1 MEQFLYYLKV
11 SSISIKRAP
20 LPYFLTILI
29 MSVGLGVFFA
39 NATFYYWLK
48 HDPLPGK
55 SAQLFHPRMNSNPN
69 LCSTDCEAPRV
80 LSYRDIK
87 ALTSTDIPSAAAA
100 MYSAEGYA
108 KVKEQQPATHAN
120 IRVTQRD
127 FFSMF
132 DVPVLQGA
140 VWPDNEARMEVI
152 ISKAFAQKMFGSDD
166 VVGQSLM
173 LDDRFFK
180 VVAVLDDWGMFPRLY
195 EPAHGGYLEPDADLY
210 LPLETAYDLN
220 YASNRQSQSFEDA
233 DFQKLATDGRTKAIH
248 QLLLW
253 VYLPTAEQQQQYRDF
268 MNNLVQSEKAA
279 GRHPNAN
286 GNLLHPMNGIMQA
299 YDAESQEVKAF
310 ALVTALFLL
319 VCLFNASH
327 LSLNRYIANQYE
339 ISLRRALGASR
350 WQLQG
355 QMLADVLVTA
365 GLALL
370 LALLIALAGIALMNH
385 LLPDN
390 SRMASWDGTL
400 IGGLVGLTLLS
411 AYLVTLYPALRASF
425 GALNQQLK

>member
-11 SSISIKRAP
+11 SGISIKRAP

-55 SAQLFHPRMNSNPN
+55 SAQLFHPRINSNPN
-69 LCSTDCEAPRV
+69 LCTTSCNAPRV

-87 ALTSTDIPSAAAA
+87 ALTDTDIPSAAAA
-100 MYSAEGYA
+100 MYSAEGYV
-108 KVKEQQPATHAN
+108 KVQEKQPATHAN

-127 FFSMF
+127 FFQMF
-132 DVPVLQGA
+132 DVPVLAGSI
-140 VWPDNEARMEVI
+140 WSDDSSRMEVI
-152 ISKAFAQKMFGSDD
+152 VSKAFAEKMFGKVD
-166 VVGQSLM
+166 VVGQSLIV
-173 LDDRFFK
+173 DDRYFK
-180 VVAVLDDWGMFPRLY
+180 IVAVLESWSMFPRLY

-253 VYLPTAEQQQQYRDF
+253 VYLPTAEQQQKYRDF
-268 MNNLVQSEKAA
+268 MNNLVQNEKAA

-286 GNLLHPMNGIMQA
+286 GNLLHPMNGIMEA

-390 SRMASWDGTL
+390 SRMASWDGIL
-400 IGGLVGLTLLS
+400 LGGLVGLTVLS

>member
-20 LPYFLTILI
+20 LPYFLTIFI
-29 MSVGLGVFFA
+29 MSLGLGVFFA

-55 SAQLFHPRMNSNPN
+55 SAQLFHPRINSNPN
-69 LCSTDCEAPRV
+69 LCTTSCNAPRV

-87 ALTSTDIPSAAAA
+87 ALTNTDIPSAAAA
-100 MYSAEGYA
+100 MYSAEGYV
-108 KVKEQQPATHAN
+108 KVQEKQPATHAN

-127 FFSMF
+127 FFSLF
-132 DVPVLQGA
+132 EVPVLAGSIWA
-140 VWPDNEARMEVI
+140 DNDSKMEVI
-152 ISKAFAQKMFGSDD
+152 ITRTFAEKMFGNVD
-166 VVGQSLM
+166 VVGQSLIV
-173 LDDRFFK
+173 DDRYFK
-180 VVAVLDDWGMFPRLY
+180 IVAVLDHWGMFPRLY

-220 YASNRQSQSFEDA
+220 YSSNRQSQSFDDA

-253 VYLPTAEQQQQYRDF
+253 VHLPTLEQQQQYRDF
-268 MNNLVQSEKAA
+268 MDNLVQSEKAA
-279 GRHPNAN
+279 GRHPNTN
-286 GNLLHPMNGIMQA
+286 GNLLHPMDGIMQA

-365 GLALL
+365 SVALL
-370 LALLIALAGIALMNH
+370 LALLIALAGISLMNH

-390 SRMASWDGTL
+390 SRMASWDLTL
-400 IGGLVGLTLLS
+400 IAGLVGLTLLS
-411 AYLVTLYPALRASF
+411 AYAVTLYPALRASF

>member
-11 SSISIKRAP
+11 TRISIKRAP

-29 MSVGLGVFFA
+29 MSLGLGVFFA

-48 HDPLPGK
+48 HDPLAGK
-55 SAQLFHPRMNSNPN
+55 SAQLFHPRINSIPN
-69 LCSTDCEAPRV
+69 QCSTSCNAPRV

-87 ALTSTDIPSAAAA
+87 ALTDTQIVSAAAA

-108 KVKEQQPATHAN
+108 KVKEAQPATHAN

-132 DVPVLQGA
+132 DVPVLAGNI
-140 VWPDNEARMEVI
+140 WPDNDARMEVVL
-152 ISKAFAQKMFGSDD
+152 SKPFAEKMFGHTD
-166 VVGQSLM
+166 VVGQSLL

-180 VVAVLDDWGMFPRLY
+180 VAAVLDDWGMFPRLY
-195 EPAHGGYLEPDADLY
+195 EPAHGGYLEPDADVY

-220 YASNRQSQSFEDA
+220 YASNRQSQSFENA
-233 DFQKLATDGRTKAIH
+233 DFRKMATDGRTKAIH

-268 MNNLVQSEKAA
+268 MDNLVESEKAA

-355 QMLADVLVTA
+355 QMLVDVLVTA
-365 GLALL
+365 CLAL
-370 LALLIALAGIALMNH
+370 AMAFVVALAGITLMNH

-390 SRMASWDGTL
+390 SRMASWDFTL
-400 IGGLVGLTLLS
+400 IAGLVALTLVS

>member
-20 LPYFLTILI
+20 LPYFLTIFI
-29 MSVGLGVFFA
+29 MSLGLGVFFA

-55 SAQLFHPRMNSNPN
+55 SAQLFHPRINSNPN
-69 LCSTDCEAPRV
+69 LCTTSCNAPRV

-87 ALTSTDIPSAAAA
+87 ALTNTDIPSAAAA
-100 MYSAEGYA
+100 MYSAEGYV
-108 KVKEQQPATHAN
+108 KVQEKQPATHAN

-127 FFSMF
+127 FFSLF
-132 DVPVLQGA
+132 EVPVLAGSIWA
-140 VWPDNEARMEVI
+140 DNDSKMEVI
-152 ISKAFAQKMFGSDD
+152 ITRAFAEIMFGNVD
-166 VVGQSLM
+166 VVGQSLIV
-173 LDDRFFK
+173 DDRYFK
-180 VVAVLDDWGMFPRLY
+180 IVAVLDHWGMFPRLY

-220 YASNRQSQSFEDA
+220 YSSNRQSQSFDDA

-253 VYLPTAEQQQQYRDF
+253 VHLPTLEQQQQYRDF
-268 MNNLVQSEKAA
+268 MDNLVQSEKAA

-286 GNLLHPMNGIMQA
+286 GNLLHPMDGIMQA

-365 GLALL
+365 GLALFM
-370 LALLIALAGIALMNH
+370 ALMIALAGIALMNH

-390 SRMASWDGTL
+390 SRMANWDLTL
-400 IGGLVGLTLLS
+400 IAGLVGLTVLS

>member
-1 MEQFLYYLKV
+1 MDQFLYYLKV
-11 SSISIKRAP
+11 SRISIKRAP

-29 MSVGLGVFFA
+29 MSLGLGVFFA

-48 HDPLPGK
+48 HDPLSGK
-55 SAQLFHPRMNSNPN
+55 SAQLFHPRINSNPN
-69 LCSTDCEAPRV
+69 QCTTSCEAPRV
-80 LSYRDIK
+80 LSYRDVK
-87 ALTSTDIPSAAAA
+87 ALTDTQIVSAAAA

-108 KVKEQQPATHAN
+108 KVKETQPATHAN

-127 FFSMF
+127 FFRMF
-132 DVPVLQGA
+132 DVPVLSGN
-140 VWPDNEARMEVI
+140 VWPDNNARMEVVL
-152 ISKAFAQKMFGSDD
+152 SKAFAEKMFGRTD
-166 VVGQSLM
+166 VIGESML

-180 VVAVLDDWGMFPRLY
+180 VVAVLDHWSMFPRLY
-195 EPAHGGYLEPDADLY
+195 EPAHGGYLEPDADVY

-220 YASNRQSQSFEDA
+220 YASNRQSQSFDDA
-233 DFQKLATDGRTKAIH
+233 DFRKLATDGRNKAIH

-253 VYLPTAEQQQQYRDF
+253 VYLPTLEQQQQYRDF
-268 MNNLVQSEKAA
+268 MDNLVQSEKAA

-355 QMLADVLVTA
+355 QMLADVLMTA
-365 GLALL
+365 SLALAMAFL
-370 LALLIALAGIALMNH
+370 VALAGITLMNH

-390 SRMASWDGTL
+390 SRMASWDLTL
-400 IGGLVGLTLLS
+400 IAGLVGLTLLS

>member
-11 SSISIKRAP
+11 SGISIKRAP

-55 SAQLFHPRMNSNPN
+55 SAQLFHPRINSNPN
-69 LCSTDCEAPRV
+69 LCTTSCNAPRV

-87 ALTSTDIPSAAAA
+87 ALTDTDIPSAAAA
-100 MYSAEGYA
+100 MYSAEGYV
-108 KVKEQQPATHAN
+108 KVQEKQPATHAN

-127 FFSMF
+127 FFQMF
-132 DVPVLQGA
+132 DVPVLAGSI
-140 VWPDNEARMEVI
+140 WSDDSSRMEVI
-152 ISKAFAQKMFGSDD
+152 VSKAFAEKMFGKVD
-166 VVGQSLM
+166 VVGQSLIV
-173 LDDRFFK
+173 DDRYFK
-180 VVAVLDDWGMFPRLY
+180 IVAVLESWSMFPRLY

-220 YASNRQSQSFEDA
+220 YASNRQSQAFEDA

-253 VYLPTAEQQQQYRDF
+253 VYLPTAEQQQKYRDF

-286 GNLLHPMNGIMQA
+286 GNLLHPMNGIMDA

-390 SRMASWDGTL
+390 SRMASWDGIL
-400 IGGLVGLTLLS
+400 LGGLVGLTVLS

>member
-11 SSISIKRAP
+11 SGISIKRAP

-55 SAQLFHPRMNSNPN
+55 SAQLFHPRINSNPN
-69 LCSTDCEAPRV
+69 VCTTSCNAPRV

-87 ALTSTDIPSAAAA
+87 ALTDTDIPSAAAA

-108 KVKEQQPATHAN
+108 KVQEKQPATHAN

-127 FFSMF
+127 FFQMF
-132 DVPVLQGA
+132 EVPVLAGSI
-140 VWPDNEARMEVI
+140 WSDDSSRMEVI
-152 ISKAFAQKMFGSDD
+152 VSKAFAEKMFGKVD
-166 VVGQSLM
+166 VVGQSLIV
-173 LDDRFFK
+173 DDRYFK
-180 VVAVLDDWGMFPRLY
+180 IVAVLESWSMFPRLY
-195 EPAHGGYLEPDADLY
+195 EPSHGGYLEPDADLY

-253 VYLPTAEQQQQYRDF
+253 VYLPTAEQQQNYRDF

-286 GNLLHPMNGIMQA
+286 GNLLHPMNGIMEA

-390 SRMASWDGTL
+390 SRMASWDGIL
-400 IGGLVGLTLLS
+400 LGGLVGLTVLS

-425 GALNQQLK
+425 GELNQQLK

>member
-11 SSISIKRAP
+11 SGISIKRAP

-55 SAQLFHPRMNSNPN
+55 SAQLFHPRINSNPN
-69 LCSTDCEAPRV
+69 VCTTSCNAPRV

-87 ALTSTDIPSAAAA
+87 ALTDTDIPSAAAA
-100 MYSAEGYA
+100 MYSAEGYV
-108 KVKEQQPATHAN
+108 KVQEKQPATHAN

-127 FFSMF
+127 FFQMF
-132 DVPVLQGA
+132 DVPVLAGSI
-140 VWPDNEARMEVI
+140 WSDDSSRMEVI
-152 ISKAFAQKMFGSDD
+152 VSKAFAEKMFGKVD
-166 VVGQSLM
+166 VVGQSLIV
-173 LDDRFFK
+173 DDRYFK
-180 VVAVLDDWGMFPRLY
+180 IVAVLESWSMFPRLY

-210 LPLETAYDLN
+210 LPLETAYDFN

-253 VYLPTAEQQQQYRDF
+253 VYLPTAEQQQKYRDF

-286 GNLLHPMNGIMQA
+286 GNLLHPMNGIMEA

-390 SRMASWDGTL
+390 SRMASWDGIL
-400 IGGLVGLTLLS
+400 LGGLVGLTVLS

>member
-11 SSISIKRAP
+11 SGISIKRAP

-55 SAQLFHPRMNSNPN
+55 SAQLFHPRINSNPN
-69 LCSTDCEAPRV
+69 LCTTSCNAPRV

-87 ALTSTDIPSAAAA
+87 ALTDTDIPSAAAA
-100 MYSAEGYA
+100 MYSAEGYV
-108 KVKEQQPATHAN
+108 KVQEKQPATHVN

-127 FFSMF
+127 FFQMF
-132 DVPVLQGA
+132 DVPVLAGSI
-140 VWPDNEARMEVI
+140 WSDDSSRMEVI
-152 ISKAFAQKMFGSDD
+152 VSKAFAEKMFGKVD
-166 VVGQSLM
+166 VVGQSLIV
-173 LDDRFFK
+173 DDRYFK
-180 VVAVLDDWGMFPRLY
+180 IVAVLESWSMFPRLY

-210 LPLETAYDLN
+210 LPLETAYDFN

-253 VYLPTAEQQQQYRDF
+253 VYLPTAEQQQKYRDF

-286 GNLLHPMNGIMQA
+286 GNLLHPMNGIMEA

-390 SRMASWDGTL
+390 SRMASWDGIL
-400 IGGLVGLTLLS
+400 LGGLVGLTVIS

>member
-11 SSISIKRAP
+11 SGISIKRAP

-55 SAQLFHPRMNSNPN
+55 SAQLFHPRINSNPN
-69 LCSTDCEAPRV
+69 VCTTSCNAPRV

-87 ALTSTDIPSAAAA
+87 ALTDTDIPSAAAA
-100 MYSAEGYA
+100 MYSAEGYV
-108 KVKEQQPATHAN
+108 KVQEKQPATHAN

-127 FFSMF
+127 FFQMF
-132 DVPVLQGA
+132 DVPVLAGSI
-140 VWPDNEARMEVI
+140 WSDDSSRMEVI
-152 ISKAFAQKMFGSDD
+152 VSKAFAEKMFGKVD
-166 VVGQSLM
+166 VVGQSLIV
-173 LDDRFFK
+173 DDRYFK
-180 VVAVLDDWGMFPRLY
+180 IVAVLESWSMFPRLY

-253 VYLPTAEQQQQYRDF
+253 VYLPTAEQQQKYRDF

-286 GNLLHPMNGIMQA
+286 GNLLHPMNGIMEA

-390 SRMASWDGTL
+390 SRMASWDGIL
-400 IGGLVGLTLLS
+400 LGGLVGLTVIS

>member
-11 SSISIKRAP
+11 SGISIKRAP

-55 SAQLFHPRMNSNPN
+55 SAQLFHPRINSNPN
-69 LCSTDCEAPRV
+69 VCTTSCNAPRV

-87 ALTSTDIPSAAAA
+87 ALTDTDIPSAAAA
-100 MYSAEGYA
+100 MYSAEGYV
-108 KVKEQQPATHAN
+108 KVQEKQPATHAN

-127 FFSMF
+127 FFQMF
-132 DVPVLQGA
+132 DVPVLAGSI
-140 VWPDNEARMEVI
+140 WSDDSSRMEVI
-152 ISKAFAQKMFGSDD
+152 VSKAFAEKMFGKVD
-166 VVGQSLM
+166 VVGQSLIV
-173 LDDRFFK
+173 DDRYFK
-180 VVAVLDDWGMFPRLY
+180 IVAVLESWSMFPRLY

-210 LPLETAYDLN
+210 LPLETAYDFN

-253 VYLPTAEQQQQYRDF
+253 VYLPTAEQQQKYRDF

-286 GNLLHPMNGIMQA
+286 GNLLHPMNGIMEA

-390 SRMASWDGTL
+390 SRMASWDGIL
-400 IGGLVGLTLLS
+400 LGGLVGLTVIS